1 MSSKRPKRNDG
12 LNLTREE
19 SESLGLVFPEE
30 PPPVSVD
37 RREHPLHEQL
47 SGSLTEDDATEA
59 LTGEVTP
66 ESREDVEDFFADV
79 QEEEADRQ
87 ADKDHD

>member
-1 MSSKRPKRNDG
+1 MVSKQTRRKDG

-19 SESLGLVFPEE
+19 SESMGVAFPEE
-30 PPPVSVD
+30 PDTISVET
-37 RREHPLHEQL
+37 RELPLHEQL
-47 SGSLTEDDATEA
+47 GWSMTEDDATEA

-66 ESREDVEDFFADV
+66 ESREAVEDLFADI

-87 ADKDHD
+87 SD

>member
-1 MSSKRPKRNDG
+1 MASKRTKRNDG

-19 SESLGLVFPEE
+19 SESLGVAFPEE
-30 PPPVSVD
+30 PTPVSVD
-37 RREHPLHEQL
+37 MQEHPLHEQVG
-47 SGSLTEDDATEA
+47 GSLTEDDVTEA

-66 ESREDVEDFFADV
+66 ESREGVEDLFADL

-87 ADKDHD
+87 AD

>member
-1 MSSKRPKRNDG
+1 MSSKRAKRNDG

-19 SESLGLVFPEE
+19 SESLGLAFPEE
-30 PPPVSVD
+30 PLQLSVA
-37 RREHPLHEQL
+37 RREHPLHEQIN
-47 SGSLTEDDATEA
+47 GALTEDEVAEA

-66 ESREDVEDFFADV
+66 ESREDVQDFFADV

-87 ADKDHD
+87 AD